1 MLVVGLIL
9 QALLPKQSPALNR
22 WKYVTLVLMQKEKC
36 SILNEAQI

>member
-9 QALLPKQSPALNR
+9 QALLPKVTSTNG
-22 WKYVTLVLMQKEKC
+22 WKYVVLVLIEEEKC

>member
-9 QALLPKQSPALNR
+9 QALLPKVTSTNG
-22 WKYVTLVLMQKEKC
+22 WKYVVLVLMQEKC

>member
-9 QALLPKQSPALNR
+9 QALLPEVTSTNR
-22 WKYVTLVLMQKEKC
+22 WKYVVLVLMQEQKC